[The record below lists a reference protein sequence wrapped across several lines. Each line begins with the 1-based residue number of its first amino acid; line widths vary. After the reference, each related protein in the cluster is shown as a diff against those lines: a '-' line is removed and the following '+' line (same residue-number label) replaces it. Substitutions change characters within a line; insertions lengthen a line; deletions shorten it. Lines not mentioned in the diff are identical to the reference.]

1 MCGGPLLANIVRF
14 SLPIIFANILQLT
27 FGAVDMA
34 IVGRFAG
41 SEALAAVGSNI
52 SLINLII
59 NLFVGVSAGVNV
71 VTARYFGARSAGD
84 IRATV
89 HTAMSVGILCGI
101 GLALFG
107 ICFATPALTLMGT
120 PHQTIGDAGLY
131 LRIYSAGMPAIMLFN
146 FSSAIVTAV
155 GDTRRPMYCLA
166 AAGIANVFL
175 NLLFVVS
182 LGMGAAGAATA
193 TALASWLSAGLMIRH
208 LSRNEGDIGLDFRKL
223 RIDREK
229 LLAVMRVGIPAGL
242 QGVGFSVS
250 NVIVQSAVNSFG
262 ETVIAGNTA
271 TINIEGFIY
280 MAMYGFYQSASTF
293 TSQNV
298 GARRYD
304 WVDRVLYIC
313 LGCAALTG
321 AAAAWTALLFHSR
334 LLGIYS
340 SNSAVA
346 AAGFVRMVVIFPI
359 YAFCGLNDVMA
370 GSMRGMGY
378 AATPLVVSTLGT
390 CVFRIVWIFTVF
402 RLYRSLEILYLSY
415 PVSWILTFG
424 AYFIC
429 FKAIRRKMDLRL
441 ADDTSSV

>member
-1 MCGGPLLANIVRF
+1 MCNGPLFANIVRF
-14 SLPIIFANILQLT
+14 SLPVIFANILQLM
-27 FGAVDMA
+27 FGAVDMV

-59 NLFVGVSAGVNV
+59 NLFVGMSAGVNV
-71 VTARYFGARSAGD
+71 VTARYFGAQSGKD
-84 IRATV
+84 ISETV
-89 HTAMSVGILCGI
+89 HTAVSVSILCGA

-107 ICFATPALTLMGT
+107 ICFASSALTLMGT
-120 PHQTIGDAGLY
+120 PDQIIGDAGLY

-146 FSSAIVTAV
+146 FGSAIVTAS
-155 GDTRRPMYCLA
+155 GDTRRPMYCLIA
-166 AAGIANVFL
+166 ASVANVFL

-182 LGMGAAGAATA
+182 FGMGAAGAATA
-193 TALASWLSAGLMIRH
+193 TALANCVSAGLIVRH
-208 LSRNEGDIGLDFRKL
+208 LCRNEGDIRLDFRKL
-223 RIDREK
+223 RINKDK
-229 LLAVMRVGIPAGL
+229 LSAIMRVGIPAGL

-262 ETVIAGNTA
+262 ETAIAGNTA
-271 TINIEGFIY
+271 TINIEGFLY
-280 MAMYGFYQSASTF
+280 MVMYGFYQSASTF

-304 WVDRVLYIC
+304 RVNRVLYIC
-313 LGCAALTG
+313 LGSAAFAGT
-321 AAAAWTALLFHSR
+321 AVAWTALLFHSQI
-334 LLGIYS
+334 LGIYS
-340 SNSAVA
+340 PDPGVA
-346 AAGFVRMVVIFPI
+346 AVGFVRMTVIFPI

-378 AATPLVVSTLGT
+378 ATTPLIVSTLGT

-402 RLYRSLEILYLSY
+402 QTYRSLEILYLSY

-424 AYFIC
+424 APFY
-429 FKAIRRKMDLRL
+429 ML
-441 ADDTSSV
+441 